1 MQKLVNF
8 ILTAVFWVGL
18 MALMY
23 YFIGFEPPGLM
34 TAIPRASPYPTAT
47 TFVE

>member
-8 ILTAVFWVGL
+8 ILTTIFWVGL

-23 YFIGFEPPGLM
+23 YFFDIEPSRLM
-34 TAIPRASPYPTAT
+34 AAIPRASPYPTAT
-47 TFVE
+47 SLIE